1 LVVKIVLFRVLV
13 LEFYKQNVA
22 FFLSIAFA
30 AVMLFRVSDHFD
42 MARAA
47 LHSLPFLTGVYFST
61 WLLYTVKTSL
71 FVLKS
76 LSNPKQSFLYNL
88 RLFPLN
94 VQFQE
99 LLSVQLYLMA
109 PVFFYAGFM
118 VFLGFMD
125 QTWISI
131 ALILGF
137 ILLVF
142 LVPVLVFIR
151 DLKHPNAQQSNW
163 SLSSAIHVNFISPYP
178 VFFIRFLL
186 RHQKM
191 LLIQSKLLS
200 CFLVWGVCILYPT
213 DQYDFRLISIGMLLA
228 AVGNSMITNQY
239 HHFEKEHLLIFRN
252 LPFSDANRF
261 KLQTFTYAIFLVPEL
276 VILLRNL
283 PQEIDFILAFQAW
296 FFLLSVVLS
305 FHFFHYFQPAKPEES
320 SKIYFVVFFSN
331 MLLIMYRVPILL
343 PTAALIVC
351 SFFLLKK
358 YYSKVEYE
366 IGIN

>member
-1 LVVKIVLFRVLV
+1 LVVKIVLFRVIV

-22 FFLSIAFA
+22 FFLSIAFC
-30 AVMLFRVSDHFD
+30 AVTLFRASDHLD
-42 MARAA
+42 LARAA
-47 LHSLPFLTGVYFST
+47 IQSLPFLTGVYFST

-94 VQFQE
+94 VQIQE

-118 VFLGFMD
+118 IFLGFVD

-131 ALILGF
+131 GLILSF
-137 ILLVF
+137 NLLLL

-151 DLKHPNAQQSNW
+151 DLKHPNAPQSNW
-163 SLSSAIHVNFISPYP
+163 SLSKAIHVNFISPYP

-186 RHQKM
+186 RHQRM

-239 HHFEKEHLLIFRN
+239 HHFEKEYLLIFRN
-252 LPFSDANRF
+252 LPFSDAKRF

-283 PQEIDFILAFQAW
+283 PQEIDYVLAIQGW